1 LYNLA
6 NLKQLKKNKALYKTF
21 GVEKPVWQSIA
32 HADIKKTSNDIP
44 WMDDPNITEE
54 QIKAHPNFNKFD
66 AVTQQQLLLW

>member
-32 HADIKKTSNDIP
+32 HADIKKPPTIFLGWMIP
-44 WMDDPNITEE
+44 IL
-54 QIKAHPNFNKFD
+54 QKSK
-66 AVTQQQLLLW
+66 